1 MWLTGHMTFLGGPL
15 AQARGHEKFLDC
27 LTKIPRLS
35 SYSAKSVGIQLGKN
49 NFIQGDK
56 SQSALNLCV
65 DAGVCSSDLKFSP
78 ASFIAVIENAPS

>member
-1 MWLTGHMTFLGGPL
+1 MWLTGHMTFILGPL
-15 AQARGHEKFLDC
+15 PQGGGHEKFLDC
-27 LTKIPRLS
+27 LMKIPWLS
-35 SYSAKSVGIQLGKN
+35 SYSTKPVGIQLGKN